1 MILHDKHVFV
11 LIFKCINTTRAVL
24 LSHLKL
30 SVMRPLIVSLL
41 PRLDNEFLGCSVEY
55 A

>member
-11 LIFKCINTTRAVL
+11 LIFKCINTAKTVL
-24 LSHLKL
+24 LSHLKF

-41 PRLDNEFLGCSVEY
+41 PRFDN
-55 A
+55 